1 MYYWSQDVHFEE
13 FRSVNGNSCPLSN
26 NFTGL
31 HKILEDL
38 VMDGGEGTAA
48 GALLHNTGSTSG
60 LAQDS
65 ALANEDDMAVGE
77 LLLELS
83 GQPI

>member
-1 MYYWSQDVHFEE
+1 
-13 FRSVNGNSCPLSN
+13 
-26 NFTGL
+26 
-31 HKILEDL
+31 
-38 VMDGGEGTAA
+38 MDGGEGTAA